1 MHPMQPFNELNVKV
15 QHAQVV
21 LNKINNNTVPQLSL
35 GMMLP
40 AANVNVLPCAA
51 AMNESS
57 ANSNTDVSSTQVFT
71 LKQVL
76 CFDISGSV
84 SFR

>member
-1 MHPMQPFNELNVKV
+1 MQPFNELNATV
-15 QHAQVV
+15 QHAQIV
-21 LNKINNNTVPQLSL
+21 LNKVKNNTVPQLSL

-40 AANVNVLPCAA
+40 AANVNVVPCAA
-51 AMNESS
+51 ATNESS
-57 ANSNTDVSSTQVFT
+57 VNSNTDVSSTQVFA

-76 CFDISGSV
+76 FFDIPDCV

>member
-1 MHPMQPFNELNVKV
+1 MQPFNELNATV

-21 LNKINNNTVPQLSL
+21 LNKIKNNTVPQMSL

-57 ANSNTDVSSTQVFT
+57 VNSNTDVSSTQVFT
-71 LKQVL
+71 LKQRF
-76 CFDISGSV
+76 CFDISDSV